1 MTTAIIGTLI
11 SLLIFRFLFVV
22 IFSWWYNS
30 IAKFL
35 WRQTLWSK
43 QKFLW
48 LTRCFYNDTEM
59 IGWNDSVSQQAQPT
73 LFLKHINQ
81 TTHNIQ
87 AASTCGENITFKII
101 SVYRVIFSCVL
112 RRFFFCPSTLENIFI
127 PSWTCSEMEY
137 IKWILFLIYTVWIHP
152 VLTLPTEYKNEWGK
166 NKAGKYFPAYS
177 ILISLSSHHIMVHR
191 FPWVIP

>member
-11 SLLIFRFLFVV
+11 TLLIFRFLFVV

-48 LTRCFYNDTEM
+48 LTQCFYNDTEK

-101 SVYRVIFSCVL
+101 LVYRVIFVL
-112 RRFFFCPSTLENIFI
+112 CFEEGFFLALLHLKTFLSHLELTQKWNI
-127 PSWTCSEMEY
+127 S
-137 IKWILFLIYTVWIHP
+137 ILFLIYI
-152 VLTLPTEYKNEWGK
+152 VLNSSSLNFAHWVREWMGQQ
-166 NKAGKYFPAYS
+166 
-177 ILISLSSHHIMVHR
+177 
-191 FPWVIP
+191 